1 VKAVAKRIPSDPRV
15 LSLDPSTI
23 GEVLADIRTLA
34 AAAEAP
40 EAGERLLADAADRL
54 DRVRDAVDGVSE
66 RPRVLALEWLDPPF
80 AGGHWVP
87 QMIDLAGGEDALGL
101 PGEKSR
107 RFEWDE
113 ARAGVPQV
121 AVSMPCGYGTE
132 RAAEETR
139 PFLETLA
146 GLGVERV
153 VAVDASSYFSR
164 PGPRLVDGVELLA
177 HLLHPER
184 VEEPP
189 PGRAVEL
196 DLSAALA

>member
-1 VKAVAKRIPSDPRV
+1 
-15 LSLDPSTI
+15 
-23 GEVLADIRTLA
+23 
-34 AAAEAP
+34 
-40 EAGERLLADAADRL
+40 
-54 DRVRDAVDGVSE
+54 
-66 RPRVLALEWLDPPF
+66 
-80 AGGHWVP
+80 
-87 QMIDLAGGEDALGL
+87 
-101 PGEKSR
+101 
-107 RFEWDE
+107 
-113 ARAGVPQV
+113 V